1 MNDQGFGPDIVT
13 VIDEEG
19 LEHEFEV
26 LDAIETEDGRF
37 VALLPVYDNPS
48 DTLNDDGELFIL
60 SVQEEDGEEMLVTI
74 DDDQLFDQIA
84 DIFEERLS
92 ELYKIEEIEQ
102 TEELN

>member
-102 TEELN
+102 PEELN

>member
-92 ELYKIEEIEQ
+92 ELYEIEEIEQ
-102 TEELN
+102 PEELN

>member
-1 MNDQGFGPDIVT
+1 VNDQGFGPDIVT

-48 DTLNDDGELFIL
+48 DTLNDDGELLIL
-60 SVQEEDGEEMLVTI
+60 AVQEEDGEEMLVTI

-92 ELYKIEEIEQ
+92 ELYEIEEIEQ
-102 TEELN
+102 PEELN

>member
-19 LEHEFEV
+19 LEHEFEG

-48 DTLNDDGELFIL
+48 DTLNDDGELLIL
-60 SVQEEDGEEMLVTI
+60 AVQEEDGEEMLVTI

-92 ELYKIEEIEQ
+92 ELYEIEEIEQ
-102 TEELN
+102 PEELN

>member
-60 SVQEEDGEEMLVTI
+60 AVQEEDGEEMLVTI

-92 ELYKIEEIEQ
+92 ELYEIEEIEQ
-102 TEELN
+102 PEELN

>member
-48 DTLNDDGELFIL
+48 DTLNDDGELLIL
-60 SVQEEDGEEMLVTI
+60 AVQEEDGEEMLVTI

>member
-1 MNDQGFGPDIVT
+1 VNDQGFGPDIVT

-102 TEELN
+102 PEELN

>member
-48 DTLNDDGELFIL
+48 DTLNDDGELLIL
-60 SVQEEDGEEMLVTI
+60 AVQEEDGEEMLVTI

-92 ELYKIEEIEQ
+92 ELYEIEEIEQ
-102 TEELN
+102 PEELN